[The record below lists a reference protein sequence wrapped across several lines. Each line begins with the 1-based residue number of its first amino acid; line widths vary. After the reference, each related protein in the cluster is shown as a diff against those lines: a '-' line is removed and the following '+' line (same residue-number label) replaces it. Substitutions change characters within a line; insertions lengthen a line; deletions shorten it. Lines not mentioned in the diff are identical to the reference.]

1 MPSPSRTTRS
11 NYNKRPHSSSPP
23 IADDEGVVEET
34 SGGVPT
40 NPMVKVAKLDHPDE
54 EEGVDNDGGAG
65 VGVATDYGHDEAVDV
80 EEEGGVD
87 APPME
92 TDDAAVVVPPHL
104 EFTTSSARRLPPL
117 SPVTNPIPTT
127 TNDNCSIAIAVE
139 ELGHNTNDGADAI
152 PEDENEASKAALDTE
167 HYNESSP
174 DLEES
179 IPPLPPLLP
188 DDINTNKKSRK
199 DRKEFTASEK
209 LQIISEVQ
217 TAPSLQSVL
226 DKYGVSKS
234 SLHRWRQP
242 DKLEQLHEMVKVVVG
257 PPDNN
262 SMVDE
267 DAGEEV
273 EDSTTITHSNPN
285 GGNSN
290 SSTENRDMY
299 RKRIMNDKLRQI
311 KLGLWEFCKDNMKRD
326 ENERL
331 AITSSLIKL
340 KAMQI
345 KEDLLNRHYAS
356 QLADLLTDEEVSA
369 LKSFLASKS
378 WACQMGNHLGYLSS
392 GSSIQ
397 WSNQAKAN
405 TALFIEE
412 HSRNPPKPKKQ
423 RMEFTAE
430 EKLAIVQEL
439 EETNVQNKALRRP
452 AMTVEDICRKYDTSK
467 SSVHR
472 WQQQYRAG
480 RLQELATSS
489 SGYST
494 SKRVFTCK
502 LNVVKQDL
510 NSFYLENESAA
521 LDDKVAMTYT
531 TLQARAIATKGS
543 LLERHYAAVAAR
555 EQEGSA
561 KQQQEDG
568 EGVESNEQQE
578 QHQQQEQALGNRESV
593 DVLAAEDGSNSNID
607 IMSEEEVT
615 ALVNFK
621 ASNSWIREVA
631 KKFGWKLDLER
642 RDTTSRITMVD
653 HGSHSMNIAEDDDG
667 IEQYIVVAQEDQE
680 VGLSDAQGNV
690 IAEILEE
697 QVPLDYDVVGEH
709 LLVLNEDEH
718 GSNPTNV

>member
-11 NYNKRPHSSSPP
+11 NYNKRPHVSSPP
-23 IADDEGVVEET
+23 IADDEGEGEET
-34 SGGVPT
+34 CCGSAPT
-40 NPMVKVAKLDHPDE
+40 STIAKVAKLDHPDE
-54 EEGVDNDGGAG
+54 DEGVDNDDGDEV
-65 VGVATDYGHDEAVDV
+65 VGVATDYGHDGAED
-80 EEEGGVD
+80 EEGEG
-87 APPME
+87 APPMD
-92 TDDAAVVVPPHL
+92 TNDAATDMPPHL
-104 EFTTSSARRLPPL
+104 ELTTRSARRLPPL
-117 SPVTNPIPTT
+117 SPVTNPIPM
-127 TNDNCSIAIAVE
+127 TNDNNESIAVATE
-139 ELGHNTNDGADAI
+139 EVGHNNNDGDEAV
-152 PEDENEASKAALDTE
+152 PEDENVTSNAATLAVDYNEASPNLD
-167 HYNESSP
+167 ESM
-174 DLEES
+174 
-179 IPPLPPLLP
+179 PPLPPLP
-188 DDINTNKKSRK
+188 DDINANIKKSRK

-217 TAPSLQSVL
+217 TAPSLQAVL
-226 DKYGVSKS
+226 DKWGVSKS

-242 DKLEQLHEMVKVVVG
+242 DKLEQLHEMVKVVG
-257 PPDNN
+257 GPDNS
-262 SMVDE
+262 SMVDGNG
-267 DAGEEV
+267 GEEG
-273 EDSTTITHSNPN
+273 EDNTSNTHSNHN
-285 GGNSN
+285 GGNGSN

-311 KLGLWEFCKDNMKRD
+311 KLGLWEFCKDNMNRD
-326 ENERL
+326 EDERY

-397 WSNQAKAN
+397 WTSQAKAN
-405 TALFIEE
+405 TALYIEE

-423 RMEFTAE
+423 RVEFTAE

-439 EETNVQNKALRRP
+439 EETNVQNKALRKP
-452 AMTVEDICRKYDTSK
+452 AITVEDICRKYDTSK

-510 NSFYLENESAA
+510 NNFYLENESAA
-521 LDDKVAMTYT
+521 LDEKVAMTFT
-531 TLQARAIATKGS
+531 TLQSRAIATKES

-555 EQEGSA
+555 EVSA
-561 KQQQEDG
+561 KQEQQQQEEDG
-568 EGVESNEQQE
+568 EGIESNE
-578 QHQQQEQALGNRESV
+578 QHQQQDQALGNRESL
-593 DVLAAEDGSNSNID
+593 DVHAAEDGTNSNID

-642 RDTTSRITMVD
+642 RDTTSRSTMID
-653 HGSHSMNIAEDDDG
+653 HSSHAMNIAEDDDG
-667 IEQYIVVAQEDQE
+667 IEQYIAVAREDQE
-680 VGLSDAQGNV
+680 VGLSDAQENV
-690 IAEILEE
+690 IADILEE
-697 QVPLDYDVVGEH
+697 QESLDYVVDEH
-709 LLVLNEDEH
+709 MLVLNEDEH
-718 GSNPTNV
+718 GSNPVNV